1 MTDTYLCTS
10 PAPGA
15 PGIAPTWCSSDKDL
29 VGTATGPCGEA
40 GEGLADALL
49 EKGVHLVGDARVFGQ
64 YATKPRSPATIAT
77 TRKITAP

>member
-1 MTDTYLCTS
+1 
-10 PAPGA
+10 
-15 PGIAPTWCSSDKDL
+15 L

-49 EKGVHLVGDARVFGQ
+49 QKGVHLVGDARVFGQ